1 MQFIVRNISAAL
13 NLKKILSAKKKEVI
27 LSKKDWKLLFIL
39 GNFLN
44 LFKFH

>member
-27 LSKKDWKLLFIL
+27 LSKKD
-39 GNFLN
+39 
-44 LFKFH
+44 